1 MITVT
6 VFGEDAS
13 FDGRRHFRDVVVAAL
28 EPAALS
34 EHFGG
39 GSWVTDDE
47 SSYNIEFLVT
57 DESQALTII
66 RDTLRAASVG
76 QATELLVGQ
85 SRYNVYDDSWT
96 DLGPRQRPAQTPA
109 ADRFTGMSG
118 GDFLA
123 NLQKITDDAR
133 KKYGGPK
140 DPDRGA

>member
-1 MITVT
+1 MVTVT
-6 VFGEDAS
+6 VFGEDTS
-13 FDGRRHFRDVVVAAL
+13 FDGRIRFRDAVVAAL
-28 EPAALS
+28 KPAGLG

-39 GSWVTDDE
+39 GSWVTDE
-47 SSYNIEFLVT
+47 KPSYNIEFLVT
-57 DESQALTII
+57 DPSQALTII
-66 RDTLRAASVG
+66 RDALRAASVG
-76 QATELLVGQ
+76 QATELMVGQ

-96 DLGPRQRPAQTPA
+96 DLGPRQRPAHTPA
-109 ADRFTGMSG
+109 ADRFAGMSG